1 MKKIL
6 QRTFLGVLALIIVSV
21 SIAVA
26 VRNNANKPVTSSI
39 VTDAA
44 GSTYRVHI
52 EKDTTYAVVTDEN
65 GDIWGADFDGN
76 TVDLTGTRVNLNE
89 KYNSEDIPTQFTGEH
104 VDYTVDPNAYLDN
117 PNPKPDN
124 QPQQG
129 GSENQGN
136 ENEGQI
142 PPEVP
147 DNGLEAYRIQ
157 KYQDVITG
165 GTYLMTV
172 TMIENGVQEEPITM
186 AVKNGNV
193 YISMNVD
200 DMSAQ
205 MIYKAE
211 NDTMYMLL
219 DFIKKYCEVPE
230 DMMGGEMNMAA
241 IATDFNVGKINEV
254 SVEETELNGNKVICE
269 SYIADDGSEFRYYF
283 DQNDMLVRRDKF
295 SPNGNTDMMLFSQLT
310 TDVDDSL
317 FEIPKGYGYLNISWL
332 LSMAQ

>member
-6 QRTFLGVLALIIVSV
+6 QRTFLGILALIIVSV
-21 SIAVA
+21 AVIVA
-26 VRNNANKPVTSSI
+26 VSNNANKPETSSV

-65 GDIWGADFDGN
+65 GNIWGADFDGN

-89 KYNSEDIPTQFTGEH
+89 SYSAEDIPTQFTGEH
-104 VDYTVDPNAYLDN
+104 VDYTIDPNDYFDT
-117 PNPKPDN
+117 PSPQPDN
-124 QPQQG
+124 QIQSG
-129 GSENQGN
+129 DSGAQGN
-136 ENEGQI
+136 EGNVPSEQ
-142 PPEVP
+142 P
-147 DNGLEAYRIQ
+147 DNGPQAYRIQ
-157 KYQDVITG
+157 KYQDIIAG

-172 TMIENGVQEEPITM
+172 TMIENGVQEDPITM

-200 DMSAQ
+200 DLSAQ

-230 DMMGGEMNMAA
+230 DMMGGEMDMSA
-241 IATDFNVGKINEV
+241 IATDFTVGNINEV
-254 SVEETELNGNKVICE
+254 TAEETELNGNKVICE

-295 SPNGNTDMMLFSQLT
+295 APNGNTDVMLFSQLS